1 MRRQTAL
8 PRVSSLSQ
16 SFKVIYVFKKAVRQ
30 PSLRTTLLNLQL
42 TQSIPLKRSGN
53 GFESMPLNVTEP
65 ITVRVRVHQKSKN
78 ETEYLLCSHSHLPA
92 AIDSGPSFDAIGPD
106 AGALFVAA
114 FATRSGA
121 PHRRGN
127 RPSACKIGAHDFNC
141 RTSVSH
147 KLAALPG
154 LKRQLGPVVP
164 AKKAC
169 VNENR
174 MGNYETRLDDS
185 LNKVCRVL
193 LFVCNTPI
201 AKKT

>member
-1 MRRQTAL
+1 MTNAEANSTATGKF
-8 PRVSSLSQ
+8 RLSQ
-16 SFKVIYVFKKAVRQ
+16 SFKVIYVFKNGSGANL
-30 PSLRTTLLNLQL
+30 PLRTTLLNLQL

-121 PHRRGN
+121 PHR
-127 RPSACKIGAHDFNC
+127 AH
-141 RTSVSH
+141 RQLAH
-147 KLAALPG
+147 AKLARTILTAAH
-154 LKRQLGPVVP
+154 RS
-164 AKKAC
+164 AI
-169 VNENR
+169 
-174 MGNYETRLDDS
+174 S
-185 LNKVCRVL
+185 
-193 LFVCNTPI
+193 
-201 AKKT
+201 